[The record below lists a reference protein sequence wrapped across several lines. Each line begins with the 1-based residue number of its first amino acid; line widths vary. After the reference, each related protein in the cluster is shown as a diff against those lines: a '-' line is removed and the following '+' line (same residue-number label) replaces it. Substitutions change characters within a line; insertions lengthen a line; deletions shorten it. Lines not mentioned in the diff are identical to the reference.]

1 MQTKGSIPMPSTAQ
15 PVWAK
20 PTLLVGGSSS
30 MKEER
35 TNTRPYQVLETPRK
49 KVSRGS
55 SILRAMTPIH
65 SRLLL
70 RCSPTTAPI
79 MENILSIPRVDY
91 SSIGK
96 GAVILEHSCLNI
108 LLP

>member
-1 MQTKGSIPMPSTAQ
+1 MQTKASIPMPSTAQ
-15 PVWAK
+15 PVWVE

-30 MKEER
+30 MKEGR

-49 KVSRGS
+49 KVSQDS
-55 SILRAMTPIH
+55 SILLAMTPIH

-70 RCSPTTAPI
+70 RCPPTTAPI
-79 MENILSIPRVDY
+79 MENFLSIPRVEC

-96 GAVILEHSCLNI
+96 GAVSLAHPTGAFLS
-108 LLP
+108 

>member
-49 KVSRGS
+49 KVSRDS
-55 SILRAMTPIH
+55 SIFRAMTPTH

-70 RCSPTTAPI
+70 RCPPTDTPV
-79 MENILSIPRVDY
+79 MESSSSIRKVEY

-96 GAVILEHSCLNI
+96 GAVIVAH
-108 LLP
+108 